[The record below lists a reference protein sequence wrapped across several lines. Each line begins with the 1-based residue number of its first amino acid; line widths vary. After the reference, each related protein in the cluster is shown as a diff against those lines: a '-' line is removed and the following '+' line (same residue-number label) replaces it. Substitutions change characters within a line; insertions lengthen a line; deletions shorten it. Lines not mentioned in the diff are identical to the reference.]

1 MRFRP
6 SADGNLLI
14 QCPDYDVAGVW
25 EFTME
30 GGLLS
35 STPAVANIE
44 DWAHNVRQAT
54 QELEELMAFFG
65 VYVGVVCN
73 NSDPQQAGR
82 VQIRVPALGA
92 TAWALVASPV
102 GSITT
107 GTVPNGASV
116 VVAFERGDLSHPI
129 VLRPRAGCSVSW
141 DRCTRMKIRALRTE
155 PRGIGLEVSLSG
167 LALQSCFSP
176 GKITQRFA

>member
-1 MRFRP
+1 MGIYLFNVP
-6 SADGNLLI
+6 IMMWLGS
-14 QCPDYDVAGVW
+14 W

-44 DWAHNVRQAT
+44 DWAHNVRQAA

-65 VYVGVVCN
+65 VYVGVVCS

-129 VLRPRAGCSVSW
+129 VLGRVQ
-141 DRCTRMKIRALRTE
+141 
-155 PRGIGLEVSLSG
+155 GI
-167 LALQSCFSP
+167 P
-176 GKITQRFA
+176 